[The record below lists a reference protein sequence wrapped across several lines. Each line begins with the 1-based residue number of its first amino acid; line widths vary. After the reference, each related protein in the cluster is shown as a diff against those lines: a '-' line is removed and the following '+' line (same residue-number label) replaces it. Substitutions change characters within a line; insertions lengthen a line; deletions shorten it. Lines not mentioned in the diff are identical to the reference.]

1 MSIKKRTLR
10 QHIFGIAFQFKYHK
24 DADVNALIDSYL
36 STLSINNKI
45 QKIEEEPIE
54 IEAMVEEILDG
65 ETDGNETIQFD
76 FEMEED
82 LDDEILE
89 EIEVVEEFEE
99 EEEVLV
105 FEDDEDFE
113 GIEREIITDEARA
126 FIYRTISGTYQ
137 NLKQIDAYIVKYSK
151 KWSINRLG
159 NEVVTILRI
168 AIYELL
174 YNKETSQKVVINEA
188 VILAKKYCDDDLYKF
203 VNGLLA
209 NVTKEI
215 NEK

>member
-1 MSIKKRTLR
+1 MSIKKRTIR

-54 IEAMVEEILDG
+54 VDELVEDLENDEDI
-65 ETDGNETIQFD
+65 TFD
-76 FEMEED
+76 FESEEE
-82 LDDEILE
+82 LDQELLVKEDEVI
-89 EIEVVEEFEE
+89 EE
-99 EEEVLV
+99 EEEV
-105 FEDDEDFE
+105 FEGFDDDEDFE
-113 GIEREIITDEARA
+113 GIERQIVDDKARE

-137 NLKQIDAYIVKYSK
+137 NLKEIDRYIAKNSK
-151 KWSINRLG
+151 KWSISRLG

-174 YNKETSQKVVINEA
+174 YNKETPQKVVINEA
-188 VILAKKYCDDDLYKF
+188 VILAKQYCADDLYKF

-209 NVTKEI
+209 NVAKEI
-215 NEK
+215 NEKK